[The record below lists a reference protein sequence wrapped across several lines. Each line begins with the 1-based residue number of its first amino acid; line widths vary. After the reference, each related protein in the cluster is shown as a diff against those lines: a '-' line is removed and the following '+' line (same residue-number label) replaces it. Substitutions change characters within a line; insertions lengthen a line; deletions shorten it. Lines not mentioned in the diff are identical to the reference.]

1 MRLIHR
7 IPFTPTEIEHYRQLI
22 FINLTRGLRS
32 VLDAMIDMELALSPE
47 NMAYIDMIDNVPD
60 LGDGDPFPPEYQ
72 VALRKLWEDENLKK
86 AWNRGNEAALP
97 EK

>member
-7 IPFTPTEIEHYRQLI
+7 VPFTPAEIEHYRKLI
-22 FINLTRGLRS
+22 FENLTRGLRS
-32 VLDAMIDMELALSPE
+32 VLDAMVEMGLVVSPE
-47 NMAYIDMIDNVPD
+47 NMSYVSMIDDIPD
-60 LGDGDPFPPEYQ
+60 LGDGEPFPPEYQ
-72 VALRKLWEDENLKK
+72 TALRTLWEDENLRK